1 MDITPRNVAGY
12 VSAMCA
18 GKLAPYTIRQR
29 IQFANTLFPVSRSIS
44 GDFRK
49 PFHWCDSR
57 SQSEGSNGLHI
68 ARGHSQDL
76 EERSTDWR
84 LIFTL
89 SRYGG
94 FRCPSEVLSL
104 RRQDIDC
111 ESGEVHVTAAKT
123 ERYAGQGTRRIPLF
137 PELRAALSDAFDQA
151 PDRTVDVVD
160 EKYRKRAHGPAE
172 WKACNL

>member
-123 ERYAGQGTRRIPLF
+123 EKVRGTRYSSYSVIS
-137 PELRAALSDAFDQA
+137 RAAGSAI
-151 PDRTVDVVD
+151 RCV
-160 EKYRKRAHGPAE
+160 
-172 WKACNL
+172 